1 MSKYKSEFMRY
12 LDQKGVKYQ
21 ELDDRRVLVRYGG
34 ENLKTIAVTVSFD
47 KNESNTVQLYSFEIA
62 SFKEDKFAAGLLACN
77 ALNARF
83 RWVKF
88 YLDSDRDVIAEMDAV
103 VDYNSVGE
111 ECFELVIRMV
121 GIIDEA
127 YPEFM
132 KAMWQ

>member
-1 MSKYKSEFMRY
+1 MSKYKTEFMRCM
-12 LDQKGVKYQ
+12 DQQGIKYR
-21 ELDDRRVLVRYGG
+21 ELDERKVSVRYSGD
-34 ENLKTIAVTVSFD
+34 NLKTIAIIVAFD
-47 KNESNTVQLYSFEIA
+47 KNDSNTVQIYSFEIA

-103 VDYNSVGE
+103 VDYDSVGE
-111 ECFELVIRMV
+111 ECIELVRRMV